1 MRLQAPDLVVVDAM
15 FPSALTEAARAGR
28 PSVVMCHTG
37 VHRMFEPWRRQIGMM
52 LGLRAEAGFAPL
64 AADLDALWM
73 THDRLVI
80 TTLRSLDDGPV
91 QLTHADRIRHV
102 GPVLER
108 ERHGVRVEL
117 PWRDDGAAP
126 LALVSF
132 STAPEQG
139 SPVKFQNAI
148 DAMAELPL
156 RAVVTV
162 GDSVAVEALRPAPNV
177 HVVATADHDD
187 LMRRASI
194 VLTHGGHGTFMRALK
209 HGLPMALVPGLAHDQ
224 APNAAAAQ
232 AWGVGLAL
240 PGDADAAAMR
250 EAARSL
256 LANPAYRERARAM
269 SRELADVD
277 GAANA
282 AEEIETLLS
291 ERPRMAS

>member
-1 MRLQAPDLVVVDAM
+1 
-15 FPSALTEAARAGR
+15 
-28 PSVVMCHTG
+28 
-37 VHRMFEPWRRQIGMM
+37 
-52 LGLRAEAGFAPL
+52 
-64 AADLDALWM
+64 
-73 THDRLVI
+73 
-80 TTLRSLDDGPV
+80 
-91 QLTHADRIRHV
+91 
-102 GPVLER
+102 
-108 ERHGVRVEL
+108 
-117 PWRDDGAAP
+117 
-126 LALVSF
+126 
-132 STAPEQG
+132 
-139 SPVKFQNAI
+139 
-148 DAMAELPL
+148 MAELPL

-187 LMRRASI
+187 LMRRASM

-277 GAANA
+277 GGANA